1 MADVWISRKKW
12 TCKYC
17 DVTINDDLASRRH
30 HESGLRHKQNKEKT
44 LQDLYRKG
52 EQERKVAEQT
62 RKEMERIEALAAA
75 SYAKDQAGDGLTAR
89 ISTTKPTTTAASS
102 STSTAPARSKPPQA
116 QNRHSAKSA
125 GEPKEE
131 ALQPVAQAGEWEQ
144 VEPAQAY
151 QHQLTASTS
160 FGTET
165 SDRERA
171 RSFRVKEKVARI
183 DDSDD
188 ENDPARS
195 VIRTKKKPRTG
206 TTSVKAAS
214 GLLSSASNVKKEE
227 EVGDS
232 GTVKTEPDASTAPS
246 SSTEPDS
253 AVTAPG
259 RVSAAVKEEER
270 QDDAKVSESVKEERD
285 TSSGAGGAGG
295 GLFKKRRAGA
305 GAGAKRVRAVI

>member
-1 MADVWISRKKW
+1 MAEVWISRKKW

-44 LQDLYRKG
+44 LQDLYHKG

-75 SYAKDQAGDGLTAR
+75 SYAKDQAGDGLTAPN
-89 ISTTKPTTTAASS
+89 STTTPTTAAASS

-160 FGTET
+160 FRTET

-206 TTSVKAAS
+206 ATSAKAAS
-214 GLLSSASNVKKEE
+214 GLLSSVSNVKKE

-270 QDDAKVSESVKEERD
+270 HDDAKVSESVQEERD
-285 TSSGAGGAGG
+285 TSSGAGG